1 MSHLQIHD
9 DHGTGRN
16 GRAPPSLAAQRMEGS
31 YPWSQQEGDDNDD
44 DDASESGH
52 SWTFE
57 LFHDGSDDDDR
68 SGALSMDAAA
78 SSSSPEF
85 EDDDAVALPDGLVP
99 PPRPA
104 ATPAARSK
112 RQRSGGGGGPSQ
124 AAAAATGRGTAAAAA
139 AAAATTSRDDDFTR
153 TLTAQSLS
161 FPTVLGWLR
170 DSRVQLGGPRPESV
184 RGVEHVEGRLYKEAP
199 GHPRRREGWDNWI
212 SKGGP
217 RGTAIEAVGE
227 GLWMKRAY
235 GALTVLDH
243 AGGEIRK
250 LRYHQYSLHDSDP
263 RLAAAASRGGG
274 GGAAGESPQQQANG
288 ARKPSPSR
296 RRKKKGS
303 PPIQQQQQQQQ
314 QRYGKVYHI
323 VAQTGTGALR
333 ASTAGERV
341 HVDSVMVVRKGRT
354 DDKWMEFEGHDG
366 TQMGFIGASRDGTGV
381 ALQSTSGKIRSCILI
396 IIPGL
401 PLRNKVTLT

>member
-1 MSHLQIHD
+1 
-9 DHGTGRN
+9 
-16 GRAPPSLAAQRMEGS
+16 MEGS

-235 GALTVLDH
+235 GALTVLDQ

-263 RLAAAASRGGG
+263 RLAAASRGGG
-274 GGAAGESPQQQANG
+274 GGTAGESPQQQADG

-354 DDKWMEFEGHDG
+354 EDKWMEFEGHDG

-401 PLRNKVTLT
+401 PLRNIVTLT

>member
-1 MSHLQIHD
+1 MD
-9 DHGTGRN
+9 
-16 GRAPPSLAAQRMEGS
+16 GS
-31 YPWSQQEGDDNDD
+31 WSQQEGDDNDD

-112 RQRSGGGGGPSQ
+112 RQRSGGGSGPSQ
-124 AAAAATGRGTAAAAA
+124 AAAAATRRGTAAAAA

-235 GALTVLDH
+235 GALTVLDQ

-303 PPIQQQQQQQQ
+303 PPIQQQQQQQP
-314 QRYGKVYHI
+314 YGKVYHI